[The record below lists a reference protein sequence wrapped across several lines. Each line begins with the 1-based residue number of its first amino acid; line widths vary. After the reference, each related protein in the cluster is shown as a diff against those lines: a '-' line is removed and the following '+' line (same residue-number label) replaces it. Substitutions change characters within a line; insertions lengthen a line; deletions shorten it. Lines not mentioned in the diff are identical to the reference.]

1 VTSTSLILRAGQGA
15 ALCWLPSRMRLFDRS
30 RRLATLLAALAC
42 LTVASAASAG
52 AAAAAERAHPP
63 LGAGASSLAQEA
75 EQVAAYW
82 TPARMRSTPPLD
94 GVAADPGAGL
104 ATASFTRVPDSTV
117 APFAVNGR
125 LFVRQGGER
134 GYCSATA
141 INSASRQLV
150 LTAGHCVNS
159 GPSELSRHGVWSTYL
174 EFVPA
179 YDGGLAPFGAFVG
192 RVNKTFAP
200 KPWIKRANPN
210 FDIGAFLTQPNANG
224 QNVAD
229 AVGGGATIV
238 TNLDRHE
245 QFQTFGYP
253 GATTRMNT
261 CESPYTGDDSVTYSF
276 AGPPTQA
283 IRCHWIPGASGGGWL
298 IAGGAEIDGLTS
310 YGLRSDKVHTYGPYF
325 GSGNVG
331 ALVAGL

>member
-1 VTSTSLILRAGQGA
+1 MCS
-15 ALCWLPSRMRLFDRS
+15 FDRS
-30 RRLATLLAALAC
+30 RRLATLLAALVC
-42 LTVASAASAG
+42 LTAVSAACASV
-52 AAAAAERAHPP
+52 AAAAQRAHPP
-63 LGAGASSLAQEA
+63 LGASASDALREA
-75 EQVAAYW
+75 AQVAAYW

-94 GVAADPGAGL
+94 GGAANPGDGL
-104 ATASFTRVPDSTV
+104 ATASFVRVPDSTV

-125 LFVRQGGER
+125 LFVRQNGER

-141 INSASRQLV
+141 INSPSRQLV

-159 GPSELSRHGVWSTYL
+159 GPGELGQHSVWSSYL

-179 YDGGLAPFGAFVG
+179 YDGGLAPFGAFVA
-192 RVNKTFAP
+192 RRNKTFAP

-229 AVGGGATIV
+229 AVGGGATIA
-238 TNLDRHE
+238 TDLDRHE
-245 QFQTFGYP
+245 QFQSFGYP
-253 GATTRMNT
+253 GSTTRLNT
-261 CESPYTGDDSVTYSF
+261 CNSPYTGDDRVTYSF

-283 IRCHWIPGASGGGWL
+283 IHCRWIPGASGGGWL
-298 IAGGAEIDGLTS
+298 IAGGTEINGLTS
-310 YGLRSDKVHTYGPYF
+310 YGLRTDKVHTYGPYF